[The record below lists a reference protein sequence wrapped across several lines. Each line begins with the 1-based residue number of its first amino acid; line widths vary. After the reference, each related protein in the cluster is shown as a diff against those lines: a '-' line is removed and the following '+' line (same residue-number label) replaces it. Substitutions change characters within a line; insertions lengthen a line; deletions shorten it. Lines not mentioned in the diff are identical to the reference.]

1 MSNTSSKGKKE
12 LEICMIVA
20 VPTKEN
26 ELEVKKAKYGV
37 TARDVEENPIVQ
49 TGSVKTYTI
58 EETKNGEA
66 IRINNEDNKE
76 LKLIDK
82 ESYDKLK
89 EQRAKKSIKMKTS
102 KTLKKKENEELVV
115 EEIIAGDL
123 TEKPKAKKTTKTT
136 KSTSKKSATVSKTG
150 EKGESKSKVAKT
162 SEEKPKTTKKA
173 TNTKERKTTGKST
186 KVGANKTST
195 SKSKTTTKRTTK
207 SKTDESR

>member
-58 EETKNGEA
+58 KETKNGEA

-82 ESYDKLK
+82 ENYNKLK
-89 EQRAKKSIKMKTS
+89 EQRAKASIKIS

-136 KSTSKKSATVSKTG
+136 KSTSKKSATVSETG
-150 EKGESKSKVAKT
+150 KKGESKSKVAKA

-207 SKTDESR
+207 SKADESR